1 MRQDPY
7 GDAES
12 LFRAHYR
19 RVVGVAY
26 SLARDKAE
34 AEDIAQ
40 EGFCGLPTGSGS
52 FPGLASASS
61 RLPKSRWTRRL
72 RAEMNSRL
80 SGLPSASCRKCNG
93 TSSACTRDDRGP
105 AARARQ
111 AARE

>member
-34 AEDIAQ
+34 AETSRRKAFA
-40 EGFCGLPTGSGS
+40 GSLPEAGV
-52 FPGLASASS
+52 S
-61 RLPKSRWTRRL
+61 R
-72 RAEMNSRL
+72 A
-80 SGLPSASCRKCNG
+80 
-93 TSSACTRDDRGP
+93 
-105 AARARQ
+105 
-111 AARE
+111 